1 MTDRKVKE
9 EYEFLQELGRGSFS
23 VVWKTRNKK
32 TGEEVAI
39 KVISKK
45 ELMDKKNCQ
54 TTSNRSG
61 YSN

>member
-1 MTDRKVKE
+1 VE
-9 EYEFLQELGRGSFS
+9 ELGRGSFS